1 MHNETE
7 NINGKD
13 KHASQT
19 VRLSVNYF
27 TLKYQ
32 SIGKIDH
39 LSVVG
44 GARFPAGTYIFGTYL
59 LYSTYMIKY
68 IGRNQQRTMTL
79 TNKRLSYGT
88 DPKLLGYRYD
98 NEISN
103 IQLNVCGYFFVELM
117 HAITEYNCFSQP
129 QAYPQKGVN
138 ATP

>member
-44 GARFPAGTYIFGTYL
+44 GARFPAG
-59 LYSTYMIKY
+59 
-68 IGRNQQRTMTL
+68 
-79 TNKRLSYGT
+79 
-88 DPKLLGYRYD
+88 
-98 NEISN
+98 N
-103 IQLNVCGYFFVELM
+103 IPVVLNIHDQIYW
-117 HAITEYNCFSQP
+117 P
-129 QAYPQKGVN
+129 
-138 ATP
+138 